1 MDKGPD
7 VKVAINF
14 ANEVVLQINFNN
26 NITTVASHPAFCCG
40 IIILSLFRSLE
51 YKLNY
56 TLKRRFAMKK
66 IFLVAGLS
74 LFLFANI
81 ASAEVFTLNSD
92 QIAGQLT
99 IDQVYSGF
107 GCTGKNISPKLTWT
121 NAPKN
126 TKSFALT
133 VYDPD
138 APTGSGWW
146 HWVIFNIPAET
157 AGLVTDAGNPQK
169 NLAPKGSVQSMTDF
183 GKPGFGGACPPQ
195 GDKPHRYIF
204 TVFALDV
211 PRLDLDEKANA
222 AFVGFMLN
230 GHAIEKASLISYYG
244 R

>member
-1 MDKGPD
+1 
-7 VKVAINF
+7 
-14 ANEVVLQINFNN
+14 
-26 NITTVASHPAFCCG
+26 
-40 IIILSLFRSLE
+40 
-51 YKLNY
+51 
-56 TLKRRFAMKK
+56 MKK
-66 IFLVAGLS
+66 MFLTAGLA
-74 LFLFANI
+74 LFFYANI
-81 ASAEVFTLNSD
+81 AGAEVFTLKSD
-92 QIAGQLT
+92 QIGGQLT
-99 IDQVYSGF
+99 INEVYSGF
-107 GCTGKNISPKLTWT
+107 GCTGKNISPQLQWM

-146 HWVIFNIPAET
+146 HWVVFNIPADT
-157 AGLVTDAGNPQK
+157 MGLATDAGNPQK
-169 NLAPKGSVQSMTDF
+169 NLAPKGSVQSMTDY

-211 PRLDLDEKANA
+211 PKLDLDEKANA
-222 AFVGFMLN
+222 ALAGFMLN